1 MGADRAE
8 AEHILT
14 LLEHA
19 VETLTTGTE
28 RIQQR
33 LADAYR
39 YSLIA
44 DDANSSHRLPP
55 TVYALQLDL
64 REAMTT
70 VHDGERG
77 WATASAATLT
87 DDQCVIFARRILDA
101 ARLMRDEG
109 GSARVRPPGLLWE
122 RMRNRRPAG

>member
-1 MGADRAE
+1 MQNTDKDIGASRMGADRAE

-14 LLEHA
+14 LLEHP

-33 LADAYR
+33 LTDAYR
-39 YSLIA
+39 YSPIA
-44 DDANSSHRLPP
+44 DDANISHRLPP

-77 WATASAATLT
+77 WATASAAILS
-87 DDQCVIFARRILDA
+87 DDQCLIFARRILDA
-101 ARLMRDEG
+101 ARLMRG
-109 GSARVRPPGLLWE
+109 HAAAP
-122 RMRNRRPAG
+122 RRAGTT

>member
-1 MGADRAE
+1 MGRDRAE
-8 AEHILT
+8 AEHIRT

-19 VETLTTGTE
+19 VETLATGTE

-33 LADAYR
+33 LADAYH
-39 YSLIA
+39 YSLIG
-44 DDANSSHRLPP
+44 DEANISNRLPP

-64 REAMTT
+64 RDAMTT
-70 VHDGERG
+70 VHDAERG

-101 ARLMRDEG
+101 ARLMRRHAAAP
-109 GSARVRPPGLLWE
+109 SPPKSRLWE
-122 RMRNRRPAG
+122 RMRSRRRG

>member
-19 VETLTTGTE
+19 VETLATGTE

-39 YSLIA
+39 YSLVA
-44 DDANSSHRLPP
+44 DDANISHRLPP

-77 WATASAATLT
+77 WATASAAILS
-87 DDQCVIFARRILDA
+87 DDQCLIFARRILDA
-101 ARLMRDEG
+101 ARLMRG
-109 GSARVRPPGLLWE
+109 HAAAPRLPTGHLWE
-122 RMRNRRPAG
+122 RMRSRRRG